1 MTDFE
6 NAYVGMGTSP
16 HLDFDFKA
24 IAGDKKTWS
33 PTWGFVTKNWMS
45 DLEMF
50 KIWWLIRWL
59 LLRRSRLR
67 RRPRRQGE

>member
-45 DLEMF
+45 DLVMF
-50 KIWWLIRWL
+50 KIGVIRWL